1 MSARDYR
8 LDRAKGILIFA
19 VVLGHLMARTSP
31 WESPVLGAPMYLI
44 YSFHMPAFVF
54 LAGITAKSNRLP
66 ERVLNF
72 LVLLAAVLPLMWV
85 WMWAFGLDPD
95 YSFLTPFWYSWF
107 LLSMAW
113 WMITVPFI
121 ERFPRTMLVAS
132 LGVGLFG
139 GVLPILDTEL
149 SAARTMAF
157 WPFFVIGKLYGKQI
171 IDWAGSLAIWQK
183 LGLSFAALATVGY
196 FYVDQVDH
204 HWLYGSLNFAHF
216 HVSIPEGVGLR
227 LIMDIAAVLM
237 TLALLSWLTDRN
249 GLIAKIGKHSLAIY
263 VLHGFVVRGLQP
275 VLDGSRDVL
284 PDAIVF
290 LICLALAVVWTGV
303 LSWTPFERAL
313 RWYASTASGLILKP
327 FSALWSRTR
336 WAASSPA
343 DSQDGPDAPAAS
355 GGLGGL
361 GGIDGPEAPG
371 DVDGSGDRHGE
382 DAHPAAHDL
391 AHPAPFEHHPLPGS
405 HEVPQNAAYGSTQE
419 VPAGS
424 AQPTA
429 QGTPQP
435 ETRNAAKHSAT
446 PHLGERSDRYRRL
459 PVYLS
464 TPPDDEDR

>member
-1 MSARDYR
+1 PRPCQRDPHLRGCPRPSDGEDFALGITRPGRADVPHLLVPHACIR
-8 LDRAKGILIFA
+8 LPGRHHGQVQPAAGEGPELPRPACGGAAADVGVDVGVRPRSRLQPP
-19 VVLGHLMARTSP
+19 L
-31 WESPVLGAPMYLI
+31 PVL
-44 YSFHMPAFVF
+44 
-54 LAGITAKSNRLP
+54 
-66 ERVLNF
+66 
-72 LVLLAAVLPLMWV
+72 
-85 WMWAFGLDPD
+85 
-95 YSFLTPFWYSWF
+95 YSWF

-132 LGVGLFG
+132 LGMGLFG

-249 GLIAKIGKHSLAIY
+249 GLIATIGKHSLAIY

-290 LICLALAVVWTGV
+290 LICLALAVVWTG
-303 LSWTPFERAL
+303 
-313 RWYASTASGLILKP
+313 
-327 FSALWSRTR
+327 
-336 WAASSPA
+336 
-343 DSQDGPDAPAAS
+343 
-355 GGLGGL
+355 
-361 GGIDGPEAPG
+361 
-371 DVDGSGDRHGE
+371 
-382 DAHPAAHDL
+382 
-391 AHPAPFEHHPLPGS
+391 
-405 HEVPQNAAYGSTQE
+405 
-419 VPAGS
+419 
-424 AQPTA
+424 
-429 QGTPQP
+429 
-435 ETRNAAKHSAT
+435 
-446 PHLGERSDRYRRL
+446 
-459 PVYLS
+459 
-464 TPPDDEDR
+464 